1 MDIKLK
7 NIKSKYSNYI
17 VYGLILILSSS
28 IFLSL
33 TDIKR
38 NYRSI
43 SFKQMYISGELNDE
57 IENYISK
64 VMDYTLFY
72 KSEEYVKDK
81 NNITKNDI
89 DICKAEIRNK
99 IDSEISDEENSLY
112 GSESFNKLS
121 YEDQQKKL
129 LEVKNKIEEKYNYTD
144 EQLEQ
149 YVIERKL
156 NSYKTL
162 FNEINSYKNL
172 NFSVYDE
179 TNKKWISNEQKNLN
193 SLKSHSNFFEEVNIA
208 PNGNIAKRAWVA
220 GGEISEKDYYSNRY
234 YYGDSRLPIN
244 TTIKEKYGINDY
256 SINNNQSL
264 SIYVWIP
271 QQMQNGDLI
280 YTLYQN
286 FIENNDRFI
295 ITWIVLGI
303 SSLILLVIS
312 RKLRKNNGIN
322 TEVNKV
328 VGIIKNYPIEYKV
341 VGILVS
347 CIIYELSIR
356 KRYYSNYIAKLSVG
370 NIIGTAVLFGVLYVL
385 ARDLYLHYKE
395 GTLLENN
402 ISIKVWDYIKE
413 IMKKGSIFKTILLMT
428 LMYIAI
434 VLILLFIGMILE
446 SFPIFLI
453 SGIIVT
459 IIFIVIIVKRLVYL
473 DRIMAGAKDAAEGK
487 LTYKIEE
494 NGQGKFTDLAHN
506 INNIKEGLRES
517 IQNEIKSEKMRTE
530 LITNVSHDLKTPLTS
545 IINYIELLKREEI
558 EPDTARDY
566 LNVLDNKAQRLKIL
580 IEDLFEASKAASGTM
595 ELNIEKLEITQL
607 IKQVLGENDEK
618 IKNQGLDLRINT
630 PEEKVFIKGDGKR
643 LYRVFENLVS
653 NIVKYSMEKT
663 RVYIDVIKRDGSV
676 EIVMKNIAS
685 YELNFDVNE
694 ITERF
699 KRADEARS
707 SEGSGLGLAIAKSIV
722 ELHEGKL
729 DIQIDG
735 DLFKSIITLT
745 HL

>member
-1 MDIKLK
+1 
-7 NIKSKYSNYI
+7 
-17 VYGLILILSSS
+17 
-28 IFLSL
+28 
-33 TDIKR
+33 
-38 NYRSI
+38 
-43 SFKQMYISGELNDE
+43 MYISGELNHE

-121 YEDQQKKL
+121 YDDQQKKL

-271 QQMQNGDLI
+271 QQMQNGDSI
-280 YTLYQN
+280 YTIYQS

-322 TEVNKV
+322 TEVDKV

-413 IMKKGSIFKTILLMT
+413 IMKKGSIFRTILLMT

-434 VLILLFIGMILE
+434 VLILLFIGMTLE

-453 SGIIVT
+453 SGIIIT

>member
-43 SFKQMYISGELNDE
+43 SFKQMYISGELNHE

-121 YEDQQKKL
+121 YDDQQKKL

-322 TEVNKV
+322 TEVDKV

-413 IMKKGSIFKTILLMT
+413 IMKKGSIFRTILLMT

-434 VLILLFIGMILE
+434 VLILLFIGMTLE
-446 SFPIFLI
+446 NFPIFLI
-453 SGIIVT
+453 SGIIAT
-459 IIFIVIIVKRLVYL
+459 IIFIVIIVKKLVYL

-494 NGQGKFTDLAHN
+494 KGQGKFTDLAHN